1 MSYNLMYVVIQ
12 DKALAI
18 DELGNPVI
26 CDLVR
31 DDEDCMI
38 EWVDWDSADVIDWLD
53 LTPTTRKIYQ
63 QAIDLIQNCS
73 QKAYY
78 VK

>member
-1 MSYNLMYVVIQ
+1 MSHNLMYVVIQ
-12 DKALAI
+12 DKAVAI
-18 DELGNPVI
+18 DELGNPIV

-31 DDEDCMI
+31 DEHDCMI
-38 EWVDWDSADVIDWLD
+38 EWVDWDSADTIERLD

-63 QAIDLIQNCS
+63 AAVDLVQTYE

>member
-18 DELGNPVI
+18 DELGQPII
-26 CDLVR
+26 CNLIR
-31 DDEDCMI
+31 DDDDHMI
-38 EWVDWDSADVIDWLD
+38 EWVDWDSADAIDWFD
-53 LTPTTRKIYQ
+53 LSPTTNKIYR
-63 QAIDLIQNCS
+63 QAIDLLQTCE

-78 VK
+78 IK

>member
-12 DKALAI
+12 DKALSI
-18 DELGNPVI
+18 DDFGQPII
-26 CDLVR
+26 CNLVR
-31 DDEDCMI
+31 DEHDSMI

-53 LTPTTRKIYQ
+53 LSPTTNKIYRQ
-63 QAIDLIQNCS
+63 CIDLLQTTET
-73 QKAYY
+73 KAYY

>member
-1 MSYNLMYVVIQ
+1 MSHNLMYVVIQ

-18 DELGNPVI
+18 DELGQPII

-31 DDEDCMI
+31 DDDDCMI
-38 EWVDWDSADVIDWLD
+38 EWVDWDSADLIDWLD
-53 LTPTTRKIYQ
+53 LSPTTNKIYR
-63 QAIDLIQNCS
+63 QAIDLIQNCE

>member
-1 MSYNLMYVVIQ
+1 MYVVVQ
-12 DKALAI
+12 NKALAL
-18 DELGNPVI
+18 DELGQPII
-26 CDLVR
+26 CNLIR
-31 DDEDCMI
+31 DEHDCMI
-38 EWVDWDSADVIDWLD
+38 EWVDWDSADLIDWLD
-53 LTPTTRKIYQ
+53 LPPTTNKVYR